1 MALTKRPLAKESSF
15 ENTLKNEDQEVA
27 FKRKKRSS
35 RDEDFSKLDD
45 KTNAL
50 QKKYNLS
57 PSNNC
62 NPNGRIGQ
70 NSNKLNNN
78 DEQDDETLIRETHAA
93 LKSLSGSWSDAR
105 SSFYR
110 LNEQE
115 ENPPPFQNLFEE
127 KNKPIPPSSAASSQ
141 YGKNLMNFKRE
152 PDYFMY
158 SSQKQNDSMR
168 LNFQTKISEYA
179 DLKSTDSNQS
189 EDGRKKFESV
199 GIGKTPFS
207 QSSAFK
213 PPTDIKRNGT
223 IGGYPSSLNP
233 YTAESAFMNYPPPP
247 VQPGPALSLGGST
260 LASSDLISSKTLK
273 DDDDSVKTI
282 ETPDSKQYTIL
293 QPAGV
298 GSRAASVMQDIA
310 REGVVSVSAVSSS
323 SSSNVNGNSPGG
335 SVAGG
340 SIVGGVVSS
349 TTPNDKIQFD
359 HHHHTQQPSFSPGS
373 LNRECM
379 IFPPVHL
386 VSITAKNV
394 DLDFATSGNFQT
406 DSAIS
411 ARCNGSRSEEREL
424 EPWDP
429 TGSAINGELDFELDG
444 NANGW
449 DANEMFNKNEKLY
462 GVQSTF
468 DQSLTGYTVQIEK
481 KDTQD
486 YKEAEE
492 QVEKIAKEIEN
503 QANYQERIELE
514 NGDEESRFAA
524 VERPSDQS
532 PDISRRGHHFA
543 LSNQIL
549 LTDIRNQTPGVQ
561 KADIKSLYSL
571 GSSSNEPL
579 MSLNS
584 RDEIRLKTERD
595 TSDKSSRVDLND
607 TSSKLNHNSFIN
619 NNSNNN
625 NSSNCLNNNNS
636 NNTNNNSKC
645 SNNALSLNS
654 NTSSNNLTSISS
666 SNNNNNSNNNN
677 IPLIK
682 TELSQTTIKSEIN
695 YPKSPTNIA
704 ATPQQHQTYL
714 NSESSQNSFTATTE
728 SNQSKSS
735 SLANGG
741 GGGGGGQPPPSSS
754 HTTNGDS
761 LHSSHLS
768 NQQRTNDMLRGPN
781 PQMPLPGGAQ
791 EMNGF
796 VSLPMNDSGN
806 TQEAQQHPRNT
817 FETSNGLMMG
827 GATHM
832 NIDDPYRDHQMRY
845 AQMGD
850 IGTITKPTVSYNS
863 DMLTNRSS
871 YETSIN
877 TSSNRPSAYDP
888 NSNTTSTPI
897 STAFERYD
905 PNCVSQRT
913 NMYSYLQSASMDDIS
928 SQQKYLQEQQQ
939 MVHAGVLK
947 TEHDENNGPIYPRPM
962 YHYDPTVGPLPPGFS
977 AINLS
982 VKVAA
987 AQAAFKGGSPSPNGP
1002 VIDLSTSSVTS
1013 SSPHGF
1019 NSPHYSQR
1027 MAGSPQPGS
1036 SPHLASPQVPSPQ
1049 GQTLDLSV
1057 TRLPHSTATSPQ
1069 YGAHPDGL
1077 TGHPHGFPG
1086 GPRSPQTEPVDFS
1099 GPPRPLGFGLV
1110 GHIGG
1115 PGPYSRESTPDS
1127 GGSHYIDSYRD
1138 PSGYS
1143 PHPGYGMV
1151 VQSDY
1156 PPAGYHGYGPTA
1168 YQCSNPYATAVGP
1181 GGYPTPVS
1189 GGYSPSPASC
1199 YAMPPP
1205 QHIPQHDKT
1214 KDSLTGC
1221 TRSDRTHLQS
1231 HSQELKCPTPG
1242 CDGSGHVTGN
1252 YSSHRSLSGCPRAN
1266 KPKSKP
1272 RDGQDSEPLR
1282 CPIPGCD
1289 GSGHST
1295 GKFLSHRSASGC
1307 PIANRNKMRVLEN
1320 GGTVE
1325 QHKAAVAAAT
1335 AMKFD
1340 GVNCPTPGCDG
1351 TGHING
1357 TFLTHRSLSG
1367 CPTAAQGIKKP
1378 KFDEV
1383 TMVYPK
1389 GYTGMEMIMNAANG
1403 GNTSQTTTSAPNQ
1416 TTNVSSI
1423 NGPSGTQTNPTGQ
1436 DTPQSNEDLTTLEA
1450 EISELQRENARVESQ
1465 MLRLKSDINAMESQL
1480 QNGERENP
1488 LNIQRA
1494 TTTSN
1499 LNNYYESL
1507 RNNVI
1512 TLLEHVRIPTASGP
1526 PPPPPSIGLCGN
1538 SGPSAATKDN
1548 IQHHSSPAAASST
1561 TGRPAHHN
1569 SGGMHQPPPPGV
1581 SNGNEKIC
1589 HEHFDSYISKLQ
1601 SLCGA
1606 PEGYATEEN
1615 RPVYETVKSTLQDY
1629 PMLPTAI

>member
-373 LNRECM
+373 LNRDGSKC
-379 IFPPVHL
+379 PTPGCVGQGHVTGL
-386 VSITAKNV
+386 YSHHRS
-394 DLDFATSGNFQT
+394 LSG
-406 DSAIS
+406 
-411 ARCNGSRSEEREL
+411 C
-424 EPWDP
+424 P
-429 TGSAINGELDFELDG
+429 
-444 NANGW
+444 
-449 DANEMFNKNEKLY
+449 
-462 GVQSTF
+462 
-468 DQSLTGYTVQIEK
+468 K
-481 KDTQD
+481 KDKVTP
-486 YKEAEE
+486 
-492 QVEKIAKEIEN
+492 
-503 QANYQERIELE
+503 
-514 NGDEESRFAA
+514 ES
-524 VERPSDQS
+524 
-532 PDISRRGHHFA
+532 

-1057 TRLPHSTATSPQ
+1057 TRLPHRYPQ